1 MNEYQK
7 RRFAQNVVSSM
18 FNTITN
24 KKLAVLGFAFK
35 KVRFPLPLF
44 SISPPPSA
52 YLNPKPDRLSGFCGE

>member
-35 KVRFPLPLF
+35 KVNPPSLLF
-44 SISPPPSA
+44 SPSVVR
-52 YLNPKPDRLSGFCGE
+52 DRTDS